1 MLLHRKFAGTTLI
14 LGSQSPRRRSLIQ
27 SLGLDVQ
34 LAEVREIDETF
45 PSGLRRAKIAEFLA
59 ELKSDAYADL
69 VSDKTLL
76 LTADT
81 IVWQGGNVIGKPTDY
96 DDAVRILKQLSGR
109 RHKVYTGVCLRSK
122 TRVRV
127 FSVASTVRFN
137 TLTDEEIHYYVS
149 NCEPY
154 DKAGAYGIQ
163 EWIGYIG
170 IRGIRGSFY
179 NVMGLPMQRL
189 YEELKKF

>member
-1 MLLHRKFAGTTLI
+1 MLLHRKYAGTTLI

-34 LAEVREIDETF
+34 LAEAREIEETY
-45 PSGLRRAKIAEFLA
+45 PLGLRRGNIATYLA
-59 ELKSDAYADL
+59 ELKSEAYADL
-69 VSDKTLL
+69 VNDKTLL

-81 IVWQGGNVIGKPTDY
+81 IVWQRGRVIGKPVDY
-96 DDAVRILKQLSGR
+96 DDAIRILHQLSGR

-122 TRVRV
+122 TRIRV

-137 TLTDEEIHYYVS
+137 TLTDEEIQYYVS
-149 NCEPY
+149 SYQPY